1 MFTMPLLNC
10 TSKLHEEVQK
20 LRGDLKQDRT
30 KLVDAEERL
39 RQSQESKA
47 KANEETNKAVAKC
60 EELCKNVVKI
70 SEEKNNLEKE
80 LEIKVRE
87 CELLS
92 KMQQKDE
99 YNQVLQKKIDK
110 KRKKIKSLKKEL
122 QRKDCELQSALQEVQ
137 TQQEE
142 MSRAQKELEK
152 EHKEVMKLHKAKEKL
167 ACSYNSEK
175 EQLSKRVQILTS
187 DKENLKVTYT

>member
-1 MFTMPLLNC
+1 M
-10 TSKLHEEVQK
+10 QK
-20 LRGDLKQDRT
+20 LRGELKQDRT
-30 KLVDAEERL
+30 KLVDAEEQL

-47 KANEETNKAVAKC
+47 KANEKTNKAAAKC

-70 SEEKNNLEKE
+70 SEEKSNLEKE

-152 EHKEVMKLHKAKEKL
+152 EHKEVMKLHREKEEL

-175 EQLSKRVQILTS
+175 EQLSKRVQSLTC

>member
-1 MFTMPLLNC
+1 MPILNC
-10 TSKLHEEVQK
+10 TSKLYEEVQK

-47 KANEETNKAVAKC
+47 KANEKKNKAAAKC

-70 SEEKNNLEKE
+70 SGEKNNLEKE

-87 CELLS
+87 CELLY

-99 YNQVLQKKIDK
+99 YNQVLQNKIDK

-142 MSRAQKELEK
+142 MSRAQKQLK
-152 EHKEVMKLHKAKEKL
+152 KKHKEVLQLHREKEEL
-167 ACSYNSEK
+167 ASSYNNEK
-175 EQLSKRVQILTS
+175 KQLGTLVQILTS
-187 DKENLKVTYT
+187 DKAEMQVTYRV

>member
-1 MFTMPLLNC
+1 
-10 TSKLHEEVQK
+10 
-20 LRGDLKQDRT
+20 
-30 KLVDAEERL
+30 VDAEERL
-39 RQSQESKA
+39 KQSQESKT

-70 SEEKNNLEKE
+70 SEEKSNLEKE

-92 KMQQKDE
+92 KMQKKDE

-122 QRKDCELQSALQEVQ
+122 QRKDCKLQSALQEVQ

-152 EHKEVMKLHKAKEKL
+152 EHKEVMKLYKEKEEL

>member
-1 MFTMPLLNC
+1 M
-10 TSKLHEEVQK
+10 QK
-20 LRGDLKQDRT
+20 LRGELKQDRI
-30 KLVDAEERL
+30 KLVDAEEQL
-39 RQSQESKA
+39 RQSHDSKA
-47 KANEETNKAVAKC
+47 KANEKTNKAVAKC

-70 SEEKNNLEKE
+70 SEEKSNLEKE
-80 LEIKVRE
+80 LKIKERE
-87 CELLS
+87 CELLY

-122 QRKDCELQSALQEVQ
+122 HRKECELQSALQEVQ
-137 TQQEE
+137 TQQKE

-152 EHKEVMKLHKAKEKL
+152 EHKEVMKLHREKEEL
-167 ACSYNSEK
+167 ACSYNIEK